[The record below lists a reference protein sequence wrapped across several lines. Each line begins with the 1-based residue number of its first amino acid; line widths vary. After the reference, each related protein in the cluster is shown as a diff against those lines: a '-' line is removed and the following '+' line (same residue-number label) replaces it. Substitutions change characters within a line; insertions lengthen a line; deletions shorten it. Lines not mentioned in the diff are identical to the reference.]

1 MKKIDK
7 LSQEQ
12 IDKFPEYVNKW
23 VKIGINTEPTNM
35 TKAKKFIKKA
45 YEVAGL
51 TPPKYFIGPV
61 NGPYEAALAE
71 DILKQYA
78 KNGVQFKN
86 EKDLNTKVIDDINEQ
101 LKNKPKKVDISNQI
115 YGYQEHW
122 LSYYDYFRRECKLD
136 IDLIDPLIELSKV
149 CGWWTPLKNVAII
162 QHRAE
167 EIHRDS
173 EGRLHNPNGAAI
185 KFRGT
190 CWANWHSNGVNDV
203 YAVHGVRVPKR
214 VIDGDYTVKDIESET
229 NAEVRRVMIE
239 RYGQSKFIVDSGAK
253 EIHKDE
259 FGTLFVKELD
269 NDEPIM
275 MVKVVNSTQET
286 DGTFKDYWI
295 RVDPNAYGGIKTARA
310 AVASTWR
317 NKDGSFVFKSPEEYD
332 CSVET

>member
-12 IDKFPEYVNKW
+12 IAKFPEYVKKW
-23 VKIGINTEPTNM
+23 VEIGINTEPTNM
-35 TKAKKFIKKA
+35 TKAKKFIKQA

-61 NGPYEAALAE
+61 NGPHEAALAE

-122 LSYYDYFRRECKLD
+122 LSYYDYFRNECKLD
-136 IDLIDPLIELSKV
+136 INLIDPLIELSKV
-149 CGWWTPLKNVAII
+149 CGWWTPLRSVAIV

-185 KFRGT
+185 KFRGKD
-190 CWANWHSNGVNDV
+190 SVNNV
-203 YAVHGVRVPKR
+203 YAVHGVRVPKS
-214 VIDGDYTVKDIESET
+214 VIDNTFSLKDIEKEN

-239 RYGQSKFIVDSGAK
+239 RYGQSKYILDSGAK
-253 EIHKDE
+253 QVHSDD
-259 FGTLFVKELD
+259 FGTLYVKELQG
-269 NDEPIM
+269 DEPIM
-275 MVKVVNSTQET
+275 MVKVVNSTQES
-286 DGTFKDYWI
+286 DGSFKDYWI
-295 RVDPNAYGGIKTARA
+295 RVDPKAYGGIKTARA

-317 NKDGSFVFKSPEEYD
+317 NKDGSFVFDKPEDYD
-332 CSVET
+332 CSIET

>member
-7 LSQEQ
+7 LSEEQ
-12 IDKFPEYVNKW
+12 IAKFPEYVNKW
-23 VKIGINTEPTNM
+23 VEIGVNTNPTDM
-35 TKAKKFIKKA
+35 TKAKKFIKEA
-45 YEVAGL
+45 YKVAGL
-51 TPPKYFIGPV
+51 NPPNYFIGPV
-61 NGPYEAALAE
+61 NGPYEAALVE
-71 DILKQYA
+71 SILKQYA
-78 KNGVQFKN
+78 KDGVQFKN
-86 EKDLNTKVIDDINEQ
+86 EKDLNTKIMAEINVQ
-101 LKNKPKKVDISNQI
+101 LKDKPKKVDISNQI

-149 CGWWTPLKNVAII
+149 CGWWTPLRNVAII

-167 EIHRDS
+167 EIHRDDQ
-173 EGRLHNPNGAAI
+173 GRLHNSNGAAI

-190 CWANWHSNGVNDV
+190 TGVNDV

-214 VIDGDYTVKDIESET
+214 VIDGDYTVKDIESEA

-239 RYGQSKFIVDSGAK
+239 LYGQSKFIVDSGAK
-253 EIHKDE
+253 ELHKDE
-259 FGTLFVKELD
+259 FGTLFVKTLE

-275 MVKVVNSTQET
+275 MVKVVNSTQEA
-286 DGTFKDYWI
+286 DGSFKDYWI

-317 NKDGSFVFKSPEEYD
+317 NKDGSFVFKTPEEYD